1 MEFRAID
8 KTTIL
13 ISIQSTATLRDTGI
27 RTHIWFMAHGNEFM
41 WHYGIRDINR
51 MLMAYGKHLV
61 RYGKHPP
68 THGETYCGVM
78 THGNRHQTME

>member
-1 MEFRAID
+1 
-8 KTTIL
+8 
-13 ISIQSTATLRDTGI
+13 
-27 RTHIWFMAHGNEFM
+27 M
-41 WHYGIRDINR
+41 WHYGIREINR